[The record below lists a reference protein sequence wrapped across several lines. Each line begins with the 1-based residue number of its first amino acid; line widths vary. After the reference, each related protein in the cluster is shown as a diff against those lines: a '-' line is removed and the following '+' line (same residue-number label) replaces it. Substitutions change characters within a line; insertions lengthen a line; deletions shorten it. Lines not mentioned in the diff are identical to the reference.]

1 MHRHVLLGST
11 CSYKTSALPTHG
23 RLGMCL
29 LLYAA
34 RHNPPQLNR
43 QRSKPYACGL
53 KRPHGFLLR
62 WQFCSWSITTQ
73 VLSGPNKER
82 SRVLN
87 LQSGRFG
94 GTASWRKRA
103 PRRQWRR
110 IPFGYTMG
118 GRWHGPHGHTIL
130 AQAKMTG
137 VLILTPSERLRLV
150 GLLDTT
156 AHYLRDLSILTS
168 QLVPEYVHRRI
179 AAKLNAALQVLL
191 SVRNV
196 ISGEYFANYF
206 EGEV

>member
-34 RHNPPQLNR
+34 RLNPPQLNR

-53 KRPHGFLLR
+53 KRPHGSRLR

-94 GTASWRKRA
+94 GTACMEEARA
-103 PRRQWRR
+103 AKAMATHSFRVHYGRAMAWPTW
-110 IPFGYTMG
+110 PYYFG
-118 GRWHGPHGHTIL
+118 
-130 AQAKMTG
+130 
-137 VLILTPSERLRLV
+137 PSEDDGRADTDTV
-150 GLLDTT
+150 GTT
-156 AHYLRDLSILTS
+156 STSRSSGHYSTL
-168 QLVPEYVHRRI
+168 
-179 AAKLNAALQVLL
+179 
-191 SVRNV
+191 
-196 ISGEYFANYF
+196 FA
-206 EGEV
+206 